1 MNLWKIH
8 FEFQDN
14 DTLKRSNVKPNK
26 DEINS
31 SRVDPTL
38 ALGRVIKD
46 LKIKSSLDL
55 SGRHGIWF
63 KRN

>member
-1 MNLWKIH
+1 
-8 FEFQDN
+8 
-14 DTLKRSNVKPNK
+14 
-26 DEINS
+26 
-31 SRVDPTL
+31 
-38 ALGRVIKD
+38 VIKD

>member
-1 MNLWKIH
+1 
-8 FEFQDN
+8 
-14 DTLKRSNVKPNK
+14 VKPNK

-55 SGRHGIWF
+55 SGRHGI
-63 KRN
+63 